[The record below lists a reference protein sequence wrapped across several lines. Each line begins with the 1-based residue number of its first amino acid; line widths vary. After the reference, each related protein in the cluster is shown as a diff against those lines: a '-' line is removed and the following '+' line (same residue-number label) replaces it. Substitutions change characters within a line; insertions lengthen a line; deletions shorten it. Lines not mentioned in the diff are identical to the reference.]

1 MDEMDEMDENRKEI
15 WMKPVTSSITAAQG
29 FSTGAVHC
37 GLRSNPE
44 KKELALIVSSVPCT
58 AAAVY
63 TSNQVKAA
71 PLYLNMKHL
80 ANGKAQA
87 ITVNS
92 GNANA
97 CAINDAKNALLQA
110 EAAAKKLNLD
120 VEDVLVASTGVIGQ
134 ELPIEK
140 IVAGTDA
147 IVLGQDPLESAHAIM
162 TTDTKVKEYAVE
174 FELNGKIVRLG
185 GIAKGSGMIHPNM
198 GTMLCFITT
207 DAAISS
213 ECLSQML
220 KANVKKTFNR
230 ISVDGDTSTNDMC
243 IVLANGLAGNTEI
256 TGEGT
261 DYETFKM
268 ALKVVMEHLAI
279 AIASDGEGAS
289 RLITVEV
296 KNAATEDQA
305 ETLAMSV
312 ASSSLL
318 KAAVFGADANWGRV
332 LCAMGYSK
340 AEFDPALVDIYFAS
354 KNGEVLV
361 CKAGKGIEFDEDKA
375 ARILEPDAIE
385 IIADLHEGEKQAT
398 CWGCDL
404 TYDYVKINGDYRT

>member
-1 MDEMDEMDENRKEI
+1 
-15 WMKPVTSSITAAQG
+15 MKPVTSSITAAQG

-174 FELNGKIVRLG
+174 FELDGKIVRLG

-261 DYETFKM
+261 DYETFKT

-340 AEFDPALVDIYFAS
+340 AEFDPARVDIYFAS

>member
-1 MDEMDEMDENRKEI
+1 MQ
-15 WMKPVTSSITAAQG
+15 MKPVSHSITAAQG
-29 FSTGAVHC
+29 FSTGAIHC
-37 GLRSNPE
+37 GLRNNPS
-44 KKELALIVSSVPCT
+44 KKELALIVSSVPCN

-110 EAAAKKLNLD
+110 QAAADKLGLD

-140 IVAGTDA
+140 IVAGTKA
-147 IVLGQDPLESAHAIM
+147 IVLGEDPLESAHAIM
-162 TTDTKVKEYAVE
+162 TTDTKVKEYALE
-174 FELNGKIVRLG
+174 FELDGKLVHLG

-207 DAAISS
+207 DAAVSS
-213 ECLSQML
+213 ECLNQML

-243 IVLANGLAGNTEI
+243 IVLANGLAGNAEI
-256 TGEGT
+256 TGAGQDFDT
-261 DYETFKM
+261 LQN
-268 ALKVVMEHLAI
+268 ALKRVMEHLAI

-289 RLITVEV
+289 RLITVTM
-296 KNAATEDQA
+296 KDAASEEQA

-332 LCAMGYSK
+332 LCAMGYAQAK
-340 AEFDPALVDIYFAS
+340 FDPSLVDISFAS
-354 KNGEVLV
+354 KNGEILV
-361 CKAGKGIEFDEDKA
+361 CQNGKGIAFDEDKA
-375 ARILEPDAIE
+375 AKILEPDAIE
-385 IIADLHEGEKQAT
+385 IIADLHEGEASAT

>member
-1 MDEMDEMDENRKEI
+1 
-15 WMKPVTSSITAAQG
+15 MKPVTSSITAAQG

-174 FELNGKIVRLG
+174 FELDGKIVRLG

-261 DYETFKM
+261 DYETFKT

-340 AEFDPALVDIYFAS
+340 AEFDPARVDIYFAS
-354 KNGEVLV
+354 KNGEILV

>member
-1 MDEMDEMDENRKEI
+1 MKE
-15 WMKPVTSSITAAQG
+15 VQSGITAAQG
-29 FSTGAVHC
+29 FLTGAVHC
-37 GLRSNPE
+37 GIRNNPN
-44 KKELALIVSSVPCT
+44 KKELALIYSSTPCT

-87 ITVNS
+87 ISINS

-97 CAINDAKNALLQA
+97 CAINDAQNALKQA
-110 EAAAKKLNLD
+110 QIAADKLGLD
-120 VEDVLVASTGVIGQ
+120 LEDVLVASTGVIGV

-140 IVAGTDA
+140 IEKGTQD
-147 IVLGQDPLESAHAIM
+147 IVLGTDSSDTAAAIM
-162 TTDTKVKEYAVE
+162 TTDTKIKEVAVE
-174 FELNGKIVRLG
+174 FELEGKTVHMG

-207 DAAISS
+207 DASIESAAL
-213 ECLSQML
+213 EAML
-220 KANVKKTFNR
+220 KKAVKKTFNR

-243 IVLANGLAGNTEI
+243 IVLANGLAKNPTI
-256 TGEGT
+256 TGDNAT
-261 DYETFKM
+261 FYE
-268 ALKVVMEHLAI
+268 ALLYVMQKLAI

-289 RLITVEV
+289 RLITVTIQE
-296 KNAATEDQA
+296 AGSEEQA

-318 KAAVFGADANWGRV
+318 KAAVFGQDANWGRV
-332 LCAMGYSK
+332 LCAMGYAK
-340 AEFDPALVDIYFAS
+340 ASFDPNKVDIYFAS
-354 KNGEVLV
+354 KNGSILV
-361 CKAGKGIEFDEDKA
+361 CQDGKGIAFDEEKA
-375 ARILEPDAIE
+375 AHILAPDAIE
-385 IIADLHEGEKQAT
+385 IIADLHEGDQSAT

-404 TYDYVKINGDYRT
+404 TYDYVRINGDYRT

>member
-1 MDEMDEMDENRKEI
+1 
-15 WMKPVTSSITAAQG
+15 MKPVTSSITAAQG

-44 KKELALIVSSVPCT
+44 KKELALIVSSVSCT

-174 FELNGKIVRLG
+174 FELDGKIVRLG

-256 TGEGT
+256 IGEGT
-261 DYETFKM
+261 DYETFKT

-340 AEFDPALVDIYFAS
+340 AEFDPARVDIYFAS
-354 KNGEVLV
+354 KNGEILV